1 MISIILTDNHAI
13 MRDGLRHL
21 LEGESDIKIVGEADN
36 GRQAVK
42 IAREKKPDIVIMDI
56 AMQEMNGIEATRQI
70 IEENQNIKIIV
81 LSMHSERQIVIGSF
95 RAGASGYLLKESSS
109 LELVNAIRTVHLGRK
124 YLSQK
129 ISDIVLQ
136 EISDEKRDSEEI
148 GVDILTN
155 RENEILQLI
164 AEGKT
169 KKQIEEV
176 LFISPKT
183 VNSHRANIM
192 EKLDIHNLPE
202 LTKYAINAGLTSLD
216 D

>member
-42 IAREKKPDIVIMDI
+42 IAHEKKPDIVIMDI

-70 IEENQNIKIIV
+70 IEENPNIKVIV

-109 LELVNAIRTVHLGRK
+109 TELVNAIRTSFK
-124 YLSQK
+124 S
-129 ISDIVLQ
+129 VL
-136 EISDEKRDSEEI
+136 
-148 GVDILTN
+148 
-155 RENEILQLI
+155 
-164 AEGKT
+164 
-169 KKQIEEV
+169 
-176 LFISPKT
+176 
-183 VNSHRANIM
+183 
-192 EKLDIHNLPE
+192 
-202 LTKYAINAGLTSLD
+202 
-216 D
+216 

>member
-13 MRDGLRHL
+13 MRDGLRNL

-164 AEGKT
+164 AEGKSV
-169 KKQIEEV
+169 KQIAEV